1 MQKWDRIKEEAFEA
15 FRAFAMY
22 RDNAEYRN
30 LEILAKIF
38 QCKVG
43 KLSNWS
49 AKFNWESRT
58 ENYETFLQSQ
68 VARSSAKEAKLSE
81 SIEKLLELLGDK
93 LESSIADADKLKV
106 DDIIKLLTTLNK
118 ALGEISGDKFKRK
131 TESAELNKLIFT
143 NPKAMDYLYMLIGEV
158 DKELG

>member
-1 MQKWDRIKEEAFEA
+1 MQKWDRIKEETFEA

-22 RDNAEYRN
+22 RDNSEYRN

-43 KLSNWS
+43 KLNNWLVR
-49 AKFNWESRT
+49 FNWESRT
-58 ENYETFLQSQ
+58 ENYENFLQSQ
-68 VARSSAKEAKLSE
+68 VAKSSAKEAKLSE

-131 TESAELNKLIFT
+131 TESAELNKLIF
-143 NPKAMDYLYMLIGEV
+143 NSPKAMDYLYMLIGEV
-158 DKELG
+158 DKE